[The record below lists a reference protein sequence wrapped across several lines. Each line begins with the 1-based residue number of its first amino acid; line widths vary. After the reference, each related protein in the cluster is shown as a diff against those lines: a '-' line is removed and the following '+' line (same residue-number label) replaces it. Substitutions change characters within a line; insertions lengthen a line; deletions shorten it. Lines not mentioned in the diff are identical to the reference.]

1 MAYATEQ
8 QLIDYLAPDP
18 TPANAAKVLDRASDD
33 IDGLLIGAVYNTD
46 VNGMPTD
53 PKVQT
58 ALRMATLAQA
68 EYLVATGDLTCAQR
82 QGGRVQVG
90 GVEYTRGTSGTEP
103 GRIAPAALQALRVSG
118 ALNRWV
124 VTW

>member
-18 TPANAAKVLDRASDD
+18 APANAAKVLDRASDD
-33 IDGLLIGAVYNTD
+33 IDGLLIGAVYDTD
-46 VNGMPTD
+46 ADGMPTD
-53 PKVQT
+53 PKVQA
-58 ALRMATLAQA
+58 ALRKATLAQA
-68 EYLVATGDLTCAQR
+68 EYLVETKDLTGAQR
-82 QGGRVQVG
+82 QWGTLTVG
-90 GVEYTRGTSGTEP
+90 EVSYARGTSGQEP

>member
-18 TPANAAKVLDRASDD
+18 APANAAKVLDRASDD
-33 IDGLLIGAVYNTD
+33 IDGLLIGAVYDTD
-46 VNGMPTD
+46 ADGMPTD
-53 PKVQT
+53 PKVQA
-58 ALRMATLAQA
+58 ALRKATLAQA
-68 EYLVATGDLTCAQR
+68 EYLVSTGDLTGAQR
-82 QGGRVQVG
+82 QWRSVRLGDA
-90 GVEYTRGTSGTEP
+90 EYTRATTGTEP
-103 GRIAPAALQALRVSG
+103 GRIAPSALQALRVAG